1 MNGPRRLAGPSQARV
16 TLPHVRIAAATLVAG
31 ALGGL
36 ASLAASGAPAET
48 SPPKSILDVGDSLSV
63 GTAPYLTAR
72 LRGYRVDRIYD
83 TGLHAYDAAAI
94 VARTR
99 TSLPSVLVVSAG
111 TNDDPRIVSTFARAI
126 SGIVEAAGSRRCVVW
141 PTIVRPPAVGATYE
155 RFNRALRRAA
165 DRHPNLVLVDWVGM
179 VRRHPEWVSDDGV
192 HVSPAGYRARA
203 VAIASAIRWDC

>member
-1 MNGPRRLAGPSQARV
+1 M
-16 TLPHVRIAAATLVAG
+16 RIAAATLVAG

-48 SPPKSILDVGDSLSV
+48 SPPKSVLDVGDSLSV
-63 GTAPYLTAR
+63 GTAPFLKAR

-94 VARTR
+94 VARAR
-99 TSLPSVLVVSAG
+99 TTLPSVLVVSAG

-126 SGIVEAAGSRRCVVW
+126 SGIVEVAGGRRCVVW

-203 VAIASAIRWDC
+203 AAIAAAIRARC